1 MSNRIERLKQ
11 NANPTRRQNWR
22 GASRDKENIDR
33 WSARASQ
40 NSEIAPRAK
49 GRADIGGTLTAY
61 SDPPEEHPTGRRM
74 EMRPTD
80 MPPKVS
86 RAVDKAM
93 VDAKHDRN
101 HVGGS
106 HLRNIRREG

>member
-1 MSNRIERLKQ
+1 MTRIERLKQ
-11 NANPTRRQNWR
+11 YANPTRRQNWE
-22 GASRDKENIDR
+22 GCSRQLKYIDR
-33 WSARASQ
+33 WSARASRE
-40 NSEIAPRAK
+40 SEIAPRAK
-49 GRADIGGTLTAY
+49 GKVDLGTTLVPYT
-61 SDPPEEHPTGRRM
+61 DEPQEHPTGRRM

-93 VDAKHDRN
+93 VDAKNDRN
-101 HVGGS
+101 HTGGS